1 MAILFAPMLEGK
13 LPAQAEKLNIPYTPN
28 PMVGTYAALALR
40 IKSLSTETVVIQDK
54 ILKSSTNIKDDYFLY
69 TNVNGRLEIGQFYKI
84 QVAYMENASD
94 PYDSLYWSSV
104 SIFKWTKKLTIHSE
118 LTNDLI
124 LTLQWIPEFMDASE
138 PIYCYEIK
146 IIESNKNKILFS
158 HTEFYPSEDFSLDL
172 PLFPSNK
179 EHKINVDCIT
189 INDYKQNIV
198 NQRTKFQKS
207 SQLDLNKINFSVN
220 FNQETLSC
228 VLQGKNLNEYE
239 YQIIRESDN
248 SFLPLCKIN
257 SSSNFI
263 FNDYSVYPNNYTY
276 EIRGNFYPS
285 YDENHLCTIFYDYY
299 TVSILVDFE
308 DIYLSDEDHIL
319 CIKFNPKVS
328 SFKETVLENKIDTL
342 GGQFPF
348 FFRNGHTK
356 YKEFSINGLISYH
369 MDNKELFFNI
379 GQNINHEQRTK
390 TKSAG
395 INKSFIPNTQLTAN
409 NVIAEREFKLAV
421 LEWLN
426 NGKPKLFRSA
436 TEGAYLVRL
445 MNISLSPEDQ
455 LGRML
460 HSFSATAYEIAE
472 YNETNLR
479 KYNFI
484 PGGDV

>member
-69 TNVNGRLEIGQFYKI
+69 TNINGRLEIGQFYKI
-84 QVAYMENASD
+84 QVAYMENISD

-104 SIFKWTKKLTIHSE
+104 SIFKWTKQFDVANE
-118 LTNDLI
+118 LTDDLTLI
-124 LTLQWIPEFMDASE
+124 LQWMPEFMDASE

-146 IIESNKNKILFS
+146 IIESNKNKILFN
-158 HTEFYPSEDFSLDL
+158 HTEFYPSEYFSLDL
-172 PLFPSNK
+172 PLFPSSK

-189 INDYKQNIV
+189 INGYKQNIV
-198 NQRTKFQKS
+198 NQRTEFQKYNE
-207 SQLDLNKINFSVN
+207 LDLNSINFSVN

-228 VLQGKNLNEYE
+228 VLQGKNLNGC
-239 YQIIRESDN
+239 QIVRESNN
-248 SFLPLCKIN
+248 SFLSLHKIN

-263 FNDYSVYPNNYTY
+263 FNDYSVYPNNYIY
-276 EIRGNFYPS
+276 EIRGNFWVVYEG
-285 YDENHLCTIFYDYY
+285 DLCIFFYDYY
-299 TVSILVDFE
+299 TVPILVDFE

-319 CIKFNPKVS
+319 CIKFNPKVG

-369 MDNKELFFNI
+369 MDNKELFLDV
-379 GQNINHEQRTK
+379 GQNIKHEQRTK
-390 TKSAG
+390 TKSVG
-395 INKSFIPNTQLTAN
+395 INKNFIPSSQLTTD

-445 MNISLSPEDQ
+445 MNVSLSPEDQ

-460 HSFSATAYEIAE
+460 HSFSATAYEMAE

-484 PGGDV
+484 PGGNN